1 MNIIIVD
8 DDVLVAESLK
18 IILDAEEDFNIQSV
32 GHDGTDAVRLYNEYM
47 PDVLLMDIRMENMNG
62 LDAAKE
68 ILTKCPNANIL
79 LLTTFSDDEYIVKAL
94 QYGAKGYILKQDY
107 ANIVPAIRA
116 VYAGQTVFGNEI
128 TSKLPTLIN
137 KKSAGFPYEDKG
149 ISSNEYSIIELIS
162 KGYNNKEIAETMFLS
177 EGTVRNYI
185 STILEKLELRDR
197 TQIAVL
203 YYSGLEKLS

>member
-68 ILTKCPNANIL
+68 ILSKCPNANIL

-128 TSKLPTLIN
+128 TSKLPTLLN
-137 KKSAGFPYEDKG
+137 QKSASFTYEEKG
-149 ISSNEYSIIELIS
+149 ISAHEYSIIELIS
-162 KGYNNKEIAETMFLS
+162 KGYNNKEIAETLFLS

-185 STILEKLELRDR
+185 SNILEKLELRDR
-197 TQIAVL
+197 TQIAVF
-203 YYSGLEKLS
+203 YYSGMDKLL

>member
-18 IILDAEEDFNIQSV
+18 IILDAEEDFIIQSI
-32 GHDGTDAVRLYNEYM
+32 GHDGSDAIRLYNEYA
-47 PDVLLMDIRMENMNG
+47 PDVLLMDIRMEHMNG
-62 LDAAKE
+62 LDATKE
-68 ILTKCPNANIL
+68 ILSGHPNADIL

-128 TSKLPTLIN
+128 TSKLPTLIKQKN
-137 KKSAGFPYEDKG
+137 SSFPYEEKG
-149 ISSNEYSIIELIS
+149 ISSNEYKIIELIS
-162 KGYNNKEIAETMFLS
+162 KGYNNKEISESMFLS
-177 EGTVRNYI
+177 EGTIRNYI

-203 YYSGLEKLS
+203 YYSGLEKLL